1 MSVFITYLQIWDN
14 PKVSVAQMVRIGS
27 PRSGL
32 VQQFNSALIAHISA
46 DATLTYL
53 LYIVLK
59 NNLRYCY
66 H

>member
-1 MSVFITYLQIWDN
+1 
-14 PKVSVAQMVRIGS
+14 MVRIGS

-46 DATLTYL
+46 DLTLIYL
-53 LYIVLK
+53 LYLVLT
-59 NNLRYCY
+59 NNLKHYY

>member
-1 MSVFITYLQIWDN
+1 LTSKLWDN

-46 DATLTYL
+46 DVTLIFL
-53 LYIVLK
+53 IYIVLA
-59 NNLRYCY
+59 NNLRYY
-66 H
+66 DH